1 MPGYSPSLVLF
12 IEIVAVFV
20 SALSGAL
27 TARRTAG
34 YGVVGMCCLAF
45 AAGLGGSLTRDLLLQ
60 QGTPVALT
68 RVDYLATVLATVP
81 LALAFGRWIESWGE
95 RVIPVLD
102 AIGLA
107 WFAVAGTLRALSF
120 ELEPAGAAALGM
132 VTAVGGGVLRD
143 LLMGRVPTVFRPGEL
158 YALAAL
164 FGITALL
171 LLRAFGVA
179 PFLSV
184 SAGIGV
190 GCAARLLSMRAR
202 IRAEA
207 LELKPKGGLV

>member
-12 IEIVAVFV
+12 VEIVAVFV

-60 QGTPVALT
+60 KGTPVALT
-68 RVDYLATVLATVP
+68 RVDYLATVLVAVP
-81 LALAFGRWIESWGE
+81 LALAFGRWIETWGE
-95 RVIPVLD
+95 RVIGVLD
-102 AIGLA
+102 AIGLG
-107 WFAVAGTLRALSF
+107 WFAVAGTLRALNF
-120 ELEPAGAAALGM
+120 ELEPAGAAVLGM

-164 FGITALL
+164 AGIAVLL
-171 LLRAFGVA
+171 AVLGVGA
-179 PFLSV
+179 PPFLAV
-184 SAGIGV
+184 SLAIAA
-190 GCAARLLSMRAR
+190 GCASRLWSMGQRG
-202 IRAEA
+202 RAEA
-207 LELKPKGGLV
+207 LELKLKGRPA